1 MNIKTPPYPR
11 ERNVMA
17 KENEERTIEEILAPF
32 AAYKKQ
38 THDGM
43 NYARMDSLVQL
54 IDQAD
59 AAKKEFGKKIDSLTK
74 EMKSE
79 ILALRRKQDKIL
91 RGAGVI
97 PKKKKA

>member
-17 KENEERTIEEILAPF
+17 KETEETLAPF

-43 NYARMDSLVQL
+43 NYARMESLVQL
-54 IDQAD
+54 IEQAD
-59 AAKKEFGKKIDSLTK
+59 GAKKEFGKKIDALTK

-79 ILALRRKQDKIL
+79 IKALVRKQDKIL

-97 PKKKKA
+97 AKKKKG

>member
-1 MNIKTPPYPR
+1 
-11 ERNVMA
+11 MA

-43 NYARMDSLVQL
+43 NYARMESLVQL
-54 IDQAD
+54 IEQAD
-59 AAKKEFGKKIDSLTK
+59 GAKKEFGKKIDALTK

-79 ILALRRKQDKIL
+79 IKALVRKQDKIL

-97 PKKKKA
+97 AKKKKG

>member
-17 KENEERTIEEILAPF
+17 KETEERTIEEILAPF

-43 NYARMDSLVQL
+43 NYARMESLVQL
-54 IDQAD
+54 IEQAD
-59 AAKKEFGKKIDSLTK
+59 GAKKEFGKKIDALTK
-74 EMKSE
+74 ERKSE
-79 ILALRRKQDKIL
+79 IKALVRKQDKIL

-97 PKKKKA
+97 AKKKKG